1 MSKHTPSPWK
11 IDLKSR
17 NSLGVAQKIIFVEH
31 PHLKNHQVPVAYVF
45 GGNTKSIEE
54 AEANAQ
60 LMIAAPEL
68 LEALKAFINICDNG
82 NPIELVNE
90 IGALIEPARQ
100 AIAKAEG
107 A

>member
-1 MSKHTPSPWK
+1 MSKHTPAPWK

-17 NSLGVAQKIIFVEH
+17 NSLGIAQKVIFVEH
-31 PHLKNHQVPVAYVF
+31 PHLENHQVPVAYVF

-60 LMIAAPEL
+60 LMITAPEL
-68 LEALKAFINICDNG
+68 LEALKEMVDLWENVGGDMDN
-82 NPIELVNE
+82 PT
-90 IGALIEPARQ
+90 ATKARQ

-107 A
+107 K